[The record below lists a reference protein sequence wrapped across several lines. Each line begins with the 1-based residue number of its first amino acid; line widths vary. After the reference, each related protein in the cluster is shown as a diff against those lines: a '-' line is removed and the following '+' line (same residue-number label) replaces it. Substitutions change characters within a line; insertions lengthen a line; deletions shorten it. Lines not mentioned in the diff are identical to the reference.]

1 MFHLHFYTWKK
12 EIIRKINQLLEIS
25 VNHILEGFLLL
36 NSMLCPVFIFSGV
49 VTGVRVCVF
58 HLLLDIQIIQPLGN
72 SEISKI

>member
-1 MFHLHFYTWKK
+1 MFNLHFYTRKK

-36 NSMLCPVFIFSGV
+36 NSMLCPVFVFSGV
-49 VTGVRVCVF
+49 VTGVHVCVF

-72 SEISKI
+72 SEISKF